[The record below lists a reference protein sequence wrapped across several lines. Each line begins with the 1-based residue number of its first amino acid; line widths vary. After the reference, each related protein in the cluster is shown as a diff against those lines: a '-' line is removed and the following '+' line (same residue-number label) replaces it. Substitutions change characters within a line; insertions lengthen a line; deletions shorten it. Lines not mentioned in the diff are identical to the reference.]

1 MRRERRAWMNEGNG
15 QKSQPFI
22 TSFAAHPTHR
32 NTQTYTHTYSLS
44 SPHYLLSPPHHPPIH
59 PSSHTTYITHIT
71 HESHP
76 PTPNSPSFSSKQV
89 LEIVLA
95 IGNYM
100 NGGTKRGGA
109 EGFALETL
117 SKLKTVKTIDNKRTL
132 LQFIAETLR
141 VQVPDAL
148 LFSQDLQVVKP
159 AKSEPMTML
168 LSEMQQ
174 IMKSIKSVQLAVKEP
189 SPKVAPCPPTDAD
202 NAGTGSA
209 AGAAGGAGGAGGVD
223 SFHVQ
228 MREFVLSAA
237 AEAEAMEAE
246 VKGLAEDLATLCGAF
261 GERTKPGAS
270 GLMMNGDDAAEYF
283 FGVWHSFVTDF
294 DGAVRANAM
303 ARAKEADVARRK
315 LQAEQREVERAAKAA
330 KKAAARAAAGGTF
343 YERREKRQSKIERDR
358 EGKRDRVREREKEGK
373 RDRVRETERQ
383 RERKRSWAEIYV
395 LIPNIAFVHTYHNT
409 STHPIRRCRCGL
421 SQR

>member
-1 MRRERRAWMNEGNG
+1 MDESREWTEIATIHHLLCRTSH
-15 QKSQPFI
+15 SQQHTNVHTHLLTLF
-22 TSFAAHPTHR
+22 PTLL
-32 NTQTYTHTYSLS
+32 T
-44 SPHYLLSPPHHPPIH
+44 LSPTSPILPPIH
-59 PSSHTTYITHIT
+59 PSTHTTYITHIT

-76 PTPNSPSFSSKQV
+76 PTHNSPSFSSKQV

-117 SKLKTVKTIDNKRTL
+117 SKLKAVKTIDNKRTL

-189 SPKVAPCPPTDAD
+189 SPKVAPCPPADD

-209 AGAAGGAGGAGGVD
+209 AGGAGNSGGAGGVD

-358 EGKRDRVREREKEGK
+358 KGKRDGVRERETEKG
-373 RDRVRETERQ
+373 RETE
-383 RERKRSWAEIYV
+383 
-395 LIPNIAFVHTYHNT
+395 
-409 STHPIRRCRCGL
+409 
-421 SQR
+421 